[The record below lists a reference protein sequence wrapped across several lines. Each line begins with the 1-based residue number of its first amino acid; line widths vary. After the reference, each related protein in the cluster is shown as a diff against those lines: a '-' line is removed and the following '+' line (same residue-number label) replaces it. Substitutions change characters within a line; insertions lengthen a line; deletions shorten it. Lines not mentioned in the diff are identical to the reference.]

1 MAERRRGDVS
11 RILLNEVDVII
22 LKILDK
28 NKDKITILGL
38 REILKINALSERTHV
53 DRLVEFKFITKE
65 RVKGE
70 NKYLLN
76 ITPLGEDV
84 LNIFEK
90 LVGKKNYFF
99 SN

>member
-1 MAERRRGDVS
+1 MAERKRGEVS

-38 REILKINALSERTHV
+38 RGILKINALSERTHI

-65 RVKGE
+65 KVKGM
-70 NKYLLN
+70 NKFILN
-76 ITPLGEDV
+76 ITPLGKEV
-84 LNIFEK
+84 LSIFEK
-90 LVGKKNYFF
+90 FIGK
-99 SN
+99 